1 MTRKV
6 SNKVIVIATTLFILI
21 LTKKSTRGLSTIA
34 IIVAKTTG
42 IIMFFAMYSI
52 ANKAI
57 APMIKMV
64 AFA

>member
-6 SNKVIVIATTLFILI
+6 SNKVIAIATTLLILI
-21 LTKKSTRGLSTIA
+21 LTKKSTRGLRTIA

-42 IIMFFAMYSI
+42 IIIFFAMYRI

-57 APMIKMV
+57 IPMIKMV